1 MDTLKNSSLMA
12 QNLAKALHA
21 SKQKYD
27 DEKIVEV
34 NDLLLDNEE
43 ENFDIP
49 LSEFDMAV
57 QNVIFGLKGIGNF
70 TNNKEQAEQH
80 LYNFLTSFSSNYV
93 VNNEDLPTG
102 TTSET
107 KIVFI
112 VRYIEALL
120 TLLTFDLNEKQNEL
134 VLTLIQYG
142 LNTIIEI
149 ANNL

>member
-43 ENFDIP
+43 ENLDIP

>member
-1 MDTLKNSSLMA
+1 
-12 QNLAKALHA
+12 LHA